1 MKRVTS
7 FCPHSKSLP
16 EDKVKSFRLNPM
28 VEKIS
33 KKPGIDC
40 RVDISGTLMKI
51 YNKLHQAK
59 EGK

>member
-16 EDKVKSFRLNPM
+16 EVKAKSFRLIPM
-28 VEKIS
+28 VEEIS

-40 RVDISGTLMKI
+40 HVDISGTLMKI
-51 YNKLHQAK
+51 YNEMHQAK